1 MTDIE
6 DRPDPLR
13 QRLFRSVFEPSP
25 LESVAEAVSIA
36 TEDER
41 RIYVERVGSG
51 WRWSLTH
58 PGGAYPLL
66 RITARFLRVDHR
78 RITVGFR
85 TVADGVCVLCADPG
99 EPVSADAWA
108 VIDFDGAT
116 SPTIVKERILRASN
130 PTGAAERGAESRGV
144 PA

>member
-6 DRPDPLR
+6 DRPDPAR
-13 QRLFRSVFEPSP
+13 QRLFRSVIEPSS
-25 LESVAEAVSIA
+25 LESVAEAVSVA

-41 RIYVERVGSG
+41 RIYVERAGSG

-58 PGGAYPLL
+58 PGGPYPLL

-78 RITVGFR
+78 QITVGFR
-85 TVADGVCVLCADPG
+85 TAADGVCVLCADPD

-116 SPTIVKERILRASN
+116 SPTVVKERILQAFGSNGRVRMGRA
-130 PTGAAERGAESRGV
+130 GRR
-144 PA
+144 

>member
-6 DRPDPLR
+6 DRPDPAR
-13 QRLFRSVFEPSP
+13 QRLFRSVIEPSP

-41 RIYVERVGSG
+41 RIYVERVESG

-78 RITVGFR
+78 RIAVGFR
-85 TVADGVCVLCADPG
+85 TVGEGVCVLCADTD
-99 EPVSADAWA
+99 EPVSAGAWA

-116 SPTIVKERILRASN
+116 SSAVVKERILQVFGSN
-130 PTGAAERGAESRGV
+130 GSV
-144 PA
+144 PMGGGEHR

>member
-25 LESVAEAVSIA
+25 LESVAEAVSVA

-41 RIYVERVGSG
+41 RIYVERVGSR

-58 PGGAYPLL
+58 PGGPYPLL

-85 TVADGVCVLCADPG
+85 TVGDGVCVLCPDPD
-99 EPVSADAWA
+99 EPLSAGAWA
-108 VIDFDGAT
+108 VIDFDEAT
-116 SPTIVKERILRASN
+116 SSAAVKERILQAFGS
-130 PTGAAERGAESRGV
+130 
-144 PA
+144 

>member
-1 MTDIE
+1 
-6 DRPDPLR
+6 
-13 QRLFRSVFEPSP
+13 

-36 TEDER
+36 SEDER
-41 RIYVERVGSG
+41 RIYVERVGSS

-78 RITVGFR
+78 QITGGFR
-85 TVADGVCVLCADPG
+85 TVADGVCVLCPDPD

-108 VIDFDGAT
+108 VIDFDEAT
-116 SPTIVKERILRASN
+116 PSKGTKERILQTFGSN
-130 PTGAAERGAESRGV
+130 RDGGNPPSTKLDSR
-144 PA
+144 P

>member
-6 DRPDPLR
+6 DPPDPLR

-25 LESVAEAVSIA
+25 LKSVAEAVSSA
-36 TEDER
+36 TEVER
-41 RIYVERVGSG
+41 RVYVERLGNR

-66 RITARFLRVDHR
+66 RITARFLRVDYR

-85 TVADGVCVLCADPG
+85 TVADGVCVLCPDPD
-99 EPVSADAWA
+99 EPLSADAWA

-116 SPTIVKERILRASN
+116 SSTLVKERILQAFGSN
-130 PTGAAERGAESRGV
+130 GAGRHDEV
-144 PA
+144 L